1 VHHGSQFGLLL
12 RDGVRIADNPA
23 IIDENRVSQ
32 DSSGVRRSPKIRDDS
47 RLRNS
52 MTALTQSELRSLLAT
67 QKYRLATALNRF
79 YSADSKNPTA
89 GDAAAI
95 EIAQAIRVLVHGNE
109 ALLRQLMPDFEDRA
123 IAFDPK
129 LVKQVPD
136 VELTPGNFAQT
147 RGVPQD
153 VVIMGDRVRY
163 DRKKLTSSTP
173 RASLRDWWNQVCW
186 DSGAN
191 SITNKE
197 IVLGLA
203 NKDGGA
209 HIDSSGYPNYRKA
222 KEQGQMFFGQNLSN
236 IAKMGHLAANAGDQL
251 KAFIT
256 ENFGEEPD
264 EVRDAEGP
272 EGGHVGDM
280 TLTVY
285 YKRQP

>member
-1 VHHGSQFGLLL
+1 
-12 RDGVRIADNPA
+12 
-23 IIDENRVSQ
+23 
-32 DSSGVRRSPKIRDDS
+32 
-47 RLRNS
+47 
-52 MTALTQSELRSLLAT
+52 LAT
-67 QKYRLATALNRF
+67 QKYRLATALNNF
-79 YSADSKNPTA
+79 YCADSGNPAA

-109 ALLRQLMPDFEDRA
+109 ALLKQLIPDFEDRE

-147 RGVPQD
+147 RGLPQD

-163 DRKKLTSSTP
+163 DRKKLTPSAQ

-197 IVLGLA
+197 IILGLA

-209 HIDSSGYPNYRKA
+209 HIDGSGYPNYRKA
-222 KEQGQMFFGQNLSN
+222 KEQGQMFFGQKLSN
-236 IAKMGHLAANAGDQL
+236 IAKMGHLAAMAGDQL

-256 ENFGEEPD
+256 ENFGEELN
-264 EVRDAEGP
+264 EVRDAEGW
-272 EGGHVGDM
+272 EGAHIGEI
-280 TLTVY
+280 TATIY
-285 YKRQP
+285 YKN

>member
-1 VHHGSQFGLLL
+1 
-12 RDGVRIADNPA
+12 
-23 IIDENRVSQ
+23 
-32 DSSGVRRSPKIRDDS
+32 
-47 RLRNS
+47 
-52 MTALTQSELRSLLAT
+52 MTGLTQAELRSLLAT
-67 QKYRLATALNRF
+67 QKYRLATALNNF
-79 YSADSKNPTA
+79 YSADSRNPTA

-109 ALLRQLMPDFEDRA
+109 ALLRQLRPDFEDRP

-147 RGVPQD
+147 RGIPQD
-153 VVIMGDRVRY
+153 VVVMGDRVRY
-163 DRKKLTSSTP
+163 DRKKLVSSTP
-173 RASLRDWWNQVCW
+173 RASLRDWWNQACW

-209 HIDSSGYPNYRKA
+209 HIDGSGYLNYRKA
-222 KEQGQMFFGQNLSN
+222 KEQGQMFFGQKLSN
-236 IAKMGHLAANAGDQL
+236 IAKMGHLAAIAGDQL

-256 ENFGEEPD
+256 ENFGEEAN

-272 EGGHVGDM
+272 EGAHISDITM
-280 TLTVY
+280 TIY
-285 YKRQP
+285 YEKQQ

>member
-1 VHHGSQFGLLL
+1 
-12 RDGVRIADNPA
+12 
-23 IIDENRVSQ
+23 
-32 DSSGVRRSPKIRDDS
+32 
-47 RLRNS
+47 
-52 MTALTQSELRSLLAT
+52 MTPLTQSELLSLLTT
-67 QKYRLATALNRF
+67 QKYRLATALNNF
-79 YSADSKNPTA
+79 YCADSRNPAA

-109 ALLRQLMPDFEDRA
+109 ALLKQLIPDFEDRE

-147 RGVPQD
+147 RGLPQD

-163 DRKKLTSSTP
+163 DRKKLTPSAQ

-197 IVLGLA
+197 IILGLA

-209 HIDSSGYPNYRKA
+209 HIDGSGYPNYRKA
-222 KEQGQMFFGQNLSN
+222 KEQGQMFFGQKLSN
-236 IAKMGHLAANAGDQL
+236 IAKMGHLAAMAGDQL

-256 ENFGEEPD
+256 ENFGEELN
-264 EVRDAEGP
+264 EVRDAEGW
-272 EGGHVGDM
+272 EGAHIGEI
-280 TLTVY
+280 TATIY
-285 YKRQP
+285 YKN

>member
-1 VHHGSQFGLLL
+1 MATLSQ
-12 RDGVRIADNPA
+12 
-23 IIDENRVSQ
+23 
-32 DSSGVRRSPKIRDDS
+32 
-47 RLRNS
+47 
-52 MTALTQSELRSLLAT
+52 TELRSLLAT
-67 QKYRLATALNRF
+67 QKHRLASALNRF
-79 YSADSKNPTA
+79 YCADSKNPAA

-95 EIAQAIRVLVHGNE
+95 DIAQAIRVLVHSNE
-109 ALLRQLMPDFEDRA
+109 ALLNQLMPDFVDRL

-153 VVIMGDRVRY
+153 VVIVGDCVRY
-163 DRKKLTSSTP
+163 DRKKLISSTP
-173 RASLRDWWNQVCW
+173 RASRRDWWNQVCW

-191 SITNKE
+191 SISNKE

-209 HIDSSGYPNYRKA
+209 HVDGSGYPNYRKA
-222 KEQGQMFFGQNLSN
+222 KEQGQMFFGQKLSN
-236 IAKMGHLAANAGDQL
+236 IGKMGHLAAIAGDQL

-256 ENFGEEPD
+256 ENFGEEPN

-272 EGGHVGDM
+272 GGVHIGDM
-280 TLTVY
+280 TMTVY
-285 YKRQP
+285 YSRPK

>member
-1 VHHGSQFGLLL
+1 
-12 RDGVRIADNPA
+12 
-23 IIDENRVSQ
+23 
-32 DSSGVRRSPKIRDDS
+32 
-47 RLRNS
+47 